1 MTENGKVK
9 KKRGDLNNRASGGDD
24 KVPRDMYLVKV
35 ESLNVESIVK
45 NKIYLYMVF
54 EL

>member
-1 MTENGKVK
+1 MARLN
-9 KKRGDLNNRASGGDD
+9 KRGNLNKRASGGVD
-24 KVPRDMYLVKV
+24 KAQRDMYLVKV

-45 NKIYLYMVF
+45 NKIYLSMVF

>member
-1 MTENGKVK
+1 MARL
-9 KKRGDLNNRASGGDD
+9 KKRGDLNKRASGGDD
-24 KVPRDMYLVKV
+24 KVQKDMYLVKV